1 MIRWLWLHNTATSP
15 PAVFAALTSVRVVS
29 RPQYEASD
37 FEGFDGILIPMHA
50 DQRHL
55 AGISSELDAFL
66 DGGGAILVNGH
77 VAHPF
82 LPELSR
88 FVPVSNRDLEGL
100 TIHREVDH
108 PLFAGVPSAALTFTK
123 GVAGFYG
130 RGGNP
135 APPGATVIHTVGRER
150 LPVDWLLC
158 RPSGGRLFVHS
169 GNTIVPFLRR
179 AGVLERFLGALG
191 RRHGNHRSA

>member
-15 PAVFAALTSVRVVS
+15 PAAFAALTSVRVVS
-29 RPQYEASD
+29 QPQYEASQ
-37 FEGFDGILIPMHA
+37 FEGFDGLIVPMHA

-55 AGISSELDAFL
+55 AGISSALEAFL

-77 VAHPF
+77 VAYPF
-82 LPELSR
+82 LPELAR
-88 FVPVSNRDLEGL
+88 FVPASNRDLEGL
-100 TIHREVDH
+100 TVHREVDH
-108 PLFAGVPSAALTFTK
+108 PLFAEVPTAALTFTR

-135 APPGATVIHTVGRER
+135 APNGAIVIHTVGRER
-150 LPVDWLLC
+150 LPVDWFLR

-169 GNTIVPFLRR
+169 GNNIVPFLKR
-179 AGVLERFLGALG
+179 AGVLERFLSTLG
-191 RRHGNHRSA
+191 RRDDDAGRS